1 MIAPPWLHLLD
12 ETIGLCLAHER
23 GDLADRLRYR
33 RARLLAPKL
42 HVLVIG
48 AAKQGKSQLVNAL
61 VNASV
66 CAVGDDLTTV
76 APTVIQHAEEPSAV
90 LVTDR
95 AAGVPRALPGGPSAA
110 FSLPDRLAIPIEEVA
125 RQTSGKADPAL
136 RGDVVTAEVGIPRQ
150 LLAAGLVLIDTPP
163 ADLANR
169 GAARTGGRKRS
180 AVADIDQA
188 DTVVLVSDATCELS
202 GTELE
207 LLADAVK
214 SCPSVLIALTK
225 IDLSPRWRTIAERNR
240 SRLSD
245 LGLAAKMVPVSAT
258 LRLLAAQ
265 TGDKQLNTESG
276 FAELISCL
284 QRDVL
289 AKPDSLARRGVALV
303 AGTAIAEVVGPLRA
317 GLSEPDPNRSAAAVA
332 TLRAAQQ
339 TLEDVRR
346 HSSRWQT
353 VLSDETS
360 DLVADIEY
368 DLRERTRKILREA
381 DRAFETADPQMTWT
395 QFEDWLMESL
405 TESANANYGWLLD
418 RFRWMAEKV
427 AHSVPMPRG
436 ETMPESIAE
445 LPEDRL
451 GIDEP
456 ETPRLEPFTLGQ
468 KAFTA
473 LRSSYGGV
481 LMFGL
486 ATSLAGLPLIN
497 PISLGAGVAFGGK
510 GIRDESEGRLK
521 RRQAAART
529 AAQRH
534 IDDFYLAFTKDC
546 KDMLRHA
553 QRRLR
558 DHFLAVTEAV
568 QDEALATAEAARQS
582 IQSDAVAADVRNREI
597 QRDLEKLV
605 NLYQRLQA
613 LAATAL
619 PARANG
625 LEITA

>member
-1 MIAPPWLHLLD
+1 MIAPPWLSLLD
-12 ETIGLCLAHER
+12 ETIGVCLAHER
-23 GDLADRLRYR
+23 GDLAERLRYR
-33 RARLLAPKL
+33 RARLLTPKL
-42 HVLVIG
+42 HVLVVG

-66 CAVGDDLTTV
+66 CAVGDDLTTM
-76 APTVIQHAEEPSAV
+76 APTIIQHAEEPSAV

-95 AAGVPRALPGGPSAA
+95 RPAGPRALTGGPMSALSP
-110 FSLPDRLAIPIEEVA
+110 SLPDRITVPVEEVA
-125 RQTSGKADPAL
+125 RQTSGRADPAL
-136 RGDVVTAEVGIPRQ
+136 RGSVVTAEVGIPRQ
-150 LLAAGLVLIDTPP
+150 LLAAGMVLIDTPP
-163 ADLANR
+163 TEVAVSRPGACVADL
-169 GAARTGGRKRS
+169 
-180 AVADIDQA
+180 DQA

-202 GTELE
+202 SAELE
-207 LLADAVK
+207 LLVNATK
-214 SCPSVLIALTK
+214 SAPSVLIALTK

-240 SRLSD
+240 SRLSEI
-245 LGLAAKMVPVSAT
+245 GLQARMVPVSAT

-265 TGDKQLNTESG
+265 TNDKAMNEESG
-276 FAELISCL
+276 FAELVTCL

-289 AKPDSLARRGVALV
+289 AKPDTLSRRGVAMV
-303 AGTAIAEVVGPLRA
+303 AGSAIVEVVGPLRA
-317 GLSEPDPNRSAAAVA
+317 GIAEPDPNRSAEAVA
-332 TLRAAQQ
+332 TLRRAQQ
-339 TLEDVRR
+339 TIEDLRR

-381 DRAFETADPQMTWT
+381 DRAFETADPQVTWA

-405 TESANANYGWLLD
+405 TETANANYGWLLD
-418 RFRWMAEKV
+418 RFHWLAEKV

-436 ETMPESIAE
+436 ESMPEDMAE
-445 LPEDRL
+445 LPSDPL
-451 GIDEP
+451 GVEEP
-456 ETPRLEPFTLGQ
+456 EAPRLEPFTLGQ

-534 IDDFYLAFTKDC
+534 IDDFYLAFSKDC
-546 KDMLRHA
+546 KDMLRLA
-553 QRRLR
+553 QRKLR
-558 DHFLAVTEAV
+558 DHFLGVTEAI
-568 QDEALATAEAARQS
+568 QDEALAIAEKARQS
-582 IQSDAVAADVRNREI
+582 IQTDAVQADARNRQI

-605 NLYQRLQA
+605 NLYQRVQA
-613 LAATAL
+613 LVTAAV
-619 PARANG
+619 PARTAG